1 MATYYDTLGID
12 CNAEADAIRTAWKR
26 VARDTHPDR
35 NPDDPKALERFLV
48 AKEAYETLSNDE
60 RRAVYDTGQAMAL
73 LRFAGRARCTSCGA
87 TAVPGTERCVRC
99 AILEHNRKTAAV
111 VARTRDE
118 MIRLRAEL
126 AAAARAA
133 NEAKAARVKAVAL
146 AKRRAREKAARD
158 RERAARAA
166 EDSVETVR
174 AKGPSRTLDLGLGS
188 DVIGRYRLDE
198 LLAEAP
204 AGLSSTGLL
213 EALLSEAA
221 IRSSLGAVDPVRERA
236 GQTVLSF
243 VHGDTQVQLRV
254 DPGSI
259 RDVNGTLRSVARVM
273 AAIRRLVG

>member
-1 MATYYDTLGID
+1 
-12 CNAEADAIRTAWKR
+12 
-26 VARDTHPDR
+26 
-35 NPDDPKALERFLV
+35 
-48 AKEAYETLSNDE
+48 
-60 RRAVYDTGQAMAL
+60 
-73 LRFAGRARCTSCGA
+73 
-87 TAVPGTERCVRC
+87 
-99 AILEHNRKTAAV
+99 
-111 VARTRDE
+111 
-118 MIRLRAEL
+118 
-126 AAAARAA
+126 
-133 NEAKAARVKAVAL
+133 
-146 AKRRAREKAARD
+146 
-158 RERAARAA
+158 
-166 EDSVETVR
+166 VR